1 MIDTR
6 TGLQP
11 VSFPQA
17 TFHHIAISFL
27 RKLVYKSEK
36 VYGLDRNGAVAVWES
51 VNQSLLSVCH
61 HCQYYVRSCAQSASS
76 YSITS

>member
-1 MIDTR
+1 MVDIR

-17 TFHHIAISFL
+17 TFHQIPISFL
-27 RKLVYKSEK
+27 RKLVYKFEK
-36 VYGLDRNGAVAVWES
+36 VYALDGNGAVAVWDS

-61 HCQYYVRSCAQSASS
+61 HCQYYVRSCEKNISLYFIS
-76 YSITS
+76 